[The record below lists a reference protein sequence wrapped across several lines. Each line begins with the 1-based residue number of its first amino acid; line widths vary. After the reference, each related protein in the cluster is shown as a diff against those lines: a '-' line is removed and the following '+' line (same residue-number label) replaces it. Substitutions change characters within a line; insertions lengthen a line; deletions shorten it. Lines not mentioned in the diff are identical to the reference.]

1 MQKDMVQI
9 QTKIHNIRG
18 VDVMLDSDI
27 ALLYGVETKRINEA
41 VKNNPDKFPLDLMF
55 ELSGDEWESLRLK
68 ISTLNEEQDL
78 KSKFSTSSWGGR
90 RKLPKVFTEQGVYM
104 LATVLKSQK
113 ATETT
118 LAIMRTFAKMRQYL
132 ADNGDLYKQ
141 ISELKAEVIKN
152 QEWTKEKLIAT
163 ADAIAIL
170 EEMILEI
177 RAAKEVESIGF
188 LRDRQ

>member
-1 MQKDMVQI
+1 MP
-9 QTKIHNIRG
+9 NIKFYS
-18 VDVMLDSDI
+18 VDWQFLELISALNNPMLYV
-27 ALLYGVETKRINEA
+27 A
-41 VKNNPDKFPLDLMF
+41 NPDKFPADFMF
-55 ELSGDEWESLRLK
+55 ELTD
-68 ISTLNEEQDL
+68 NEYANL
-78 KSKFSTSSWGGR
+78 KSQIVTSSWGGR
-90 RKLPKVFTEQGVYM
+90 RKPPKVFTEQGVYM

-163 ADAIAIL
+163 ADAITIL

>member
-1 MQKDMVQI
+1 
-9 QTKIHNIRG
+9 
-18 VDVMLDSDI
+18 MLDSDI

-55 ELSGDEWESLRLK
+55 ELSGDEWESLRSK

-163 ADAIAIL
+163 ADAITIL

>member
-1 MQKDMVQI
+1 
-9 QTKIHNIRG
+9 
-18 VDVMLDSDI
+18 MLDSDI
-27 ALLYGVETKRINEA
+27 AQLYGVETKRINEA

-55 ELSGDEWESLRLK
+55 ELSGDEWESLRSK